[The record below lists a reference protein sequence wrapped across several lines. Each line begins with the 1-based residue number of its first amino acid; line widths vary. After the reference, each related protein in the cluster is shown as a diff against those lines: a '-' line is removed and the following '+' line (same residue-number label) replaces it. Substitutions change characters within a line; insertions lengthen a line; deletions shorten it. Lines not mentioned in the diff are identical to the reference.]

1 VILKGFVV
9 LSKAWIKLI
18 SDTLHQYGNYHGLIL
33 LSDPFSLLRHMMDG
47 SLFGRRLVL
56 DSRLE
61 VGVNYRMDGR
71 GSRSIL
77 CILLVVSASCEIC
90 NLVADSVSKLYRVG
104 TL

>member
-1 VILKGFVV
+1 
-9 LSKAWIKLI
+9 
-18 SDTLHQYGNYHGLIL
+18 
-33 LSDPFSLLRHMMDG
+33 MMDE

-61 VGVNYRMDGR
+61 VGVSYRMDGR

-77 CILLVVSASCEIC
+77 CILLVVSTSWY
-90 NLVADSVSKLYRVG
+90 NFVNVADFVSELYRVG